1 MCRISLNSE
10 GIRLRIPLFV
20 EICYVISTCGSH
32 ILTVSRPQPL
42 DLSLLSKWL
51 WFALLAVQ
59 SRYFDC
65 REFSFTLADDI
76 YIRYLSFAN
85 KEELEC
91 EIRKRNPYK
100 IDIGPIYSHR

>member
-1 MCRISLNSE
+1 MAHT
-10 GIRLRIPLFV
+10 
-20 EICYVISTCGSH
+20 Y
-32 ILTVSRPQPL
+32 
-42 DLSLLSKWL
+42 WL
-51 WFALLAVQ
+51 WAILSHWIYLYSQNGCGLLLLAVK
-59 SRYFDC
+59 SHYFDC

-85 KEELEC
+85 KEELES